1 MLTLVLA
8 EFPRRRFSGKL
19 ARTSEAINMTT
30 RTLLVEI
37 DVANPT
43 NSLLTG
49 SFAEVHLKVPSE
61 SSTFLLP
68 VDTLIFR
75 SDKLQVGVVNDGKA
89 NLVDV
94 TPGHD
99 FGEEIDPNSAALE
112 LHCRSASDPRD
123 ALSVG

>member
-1 MLTLVLA
+1 
-8 EFPRRRFSGKL
+8 
-19 ARTSEAINMTT
+19 MTT

-37 DVANPT
+37 DVGNPT
-43 NSLLTG
+43 NRLLSG

-75 SDKLQVGVVNDGKA
+75 SDKLQVGVGNDCKA